1 VRILDTPR
9 ARPASPA
16 QQLAL
21 AVLEQAVAD
30 LRRRRALPRPL
41 ALPASLARSRS
52 LVDGVESWFASDDTG
67 WIFSFENVCAMVGI
81 DAEAGREK
89 LGVGRRHALRLR
101 DLRRHAESGLPPRL
115 RTAARLASAD

>member
-1 VRILDTPR
+1 VRPLDTPR
-9 ARPASPA
+9 ARPVSPA

-30 LRRRRALPRPL
+30 LRRRRGLPHRVALPG
-41 ALPASLARSRS
+41 SLAGSRS

-81 DAEAGREK
+81 DAEAVREK
-89 LGVGRRHALRLR
+89 LGVGRRHPLRLR
-101 DLRRHAESGLPPRL
+101 SLRPHTKSAPRL
-115 RTAARLASAD
+115 G